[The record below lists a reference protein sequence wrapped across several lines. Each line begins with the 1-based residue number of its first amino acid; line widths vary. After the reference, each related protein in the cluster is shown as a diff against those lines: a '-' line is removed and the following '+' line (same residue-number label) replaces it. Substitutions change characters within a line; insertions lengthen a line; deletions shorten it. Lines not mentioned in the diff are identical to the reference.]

1 MSSREQKCK
10 NVILTVNM
18 QGLLKSSRMLLQT
31 LMICFLHPHFR
42 FWNVAF
48 DKRSVNQLCLN
59 PPPTFSAITKLLSFL
74 KISPSPWSTL
84 RERPVLLSVR
94 SLTVGE
100 QVLCVLVIMCRL
112 SRYITTT
119 KLHVYMQ
126 KHVYKSL
133 Y

>member
-31 LMICFLHPHFR
+31 LMVCFLHPHFR

-59 PPPTFSAITKLLSFL
+59 PPTPFTAITKLPSFL
-74 KISPSPWSTL
+74 KISPSPRSTS
-84 RERPVLLSVR
+84 REGPVLLSVR
-94 SLTVGE
+94 SLTVE
-100 QVLCVLVIMCRL
+100 DQALCVLVIMCRL